1 MQTVSEIFFQ
11 LSLSIWDIPNRN
23 IELHQDSEEER
34 KESANFQQGNKLMYK
49 KVFGCER
56 RKKSLQN
63 HVIVLLYAISSY
75 LYSWVCALPVCLS
88 SPYASSLP
96 RRTQESDK
104 RDSFAWKKKGE
115 IMCIQKEEEK
125 RSWQCLNCIFYSYVF
140 TSRSKASTFDAAENC
155 NDFEVDNPSVKS
167 IFAAFNALLL
177 LQLKKWQGCLVR

>member
-1 MQTVSEIFFQ
+1 
-11 LSLSIWDIPNRN
+11 
-23 IELHQDSEEER
+23 
-34 KESANFQQGNKLMYK
+34 MYK

-88 SPYASSLP
+88 LLMLQAC
-96 RRTQESDK
+96 QEGPK
-104 RDSFAWKKKGE
+104 RVTKEIHLLERKKGRL
-115 IMCIQKEEEK
+115 CVYKRKK